1 VPGSPAP
8 LRVRGRQTGPGALAA
23 PRIMLYEEPPR
34 VAATSTPGAELDE
47 DFRYG
52 QLAIE
57 GRLITPDQFDLAMD
71 KVRESSRSLSDILVG
86 EGTIDVT
93 TADRLTKALRRIV
106 RDERA
111 KSEGGMLVKKQIGGY
126 KLIRRIGEGGMG
138 EVYLAEQ
145 LTMHRTVALKILHN
159 KWADDEEFRKR
170 FLLEARAAGKLSHQN
185 LIQVYDVNKYQG
197 KYYFSMEFIDG
208 VTVEDLIRHE
218 GAMPV
223 EKVIDI
229 CMQVCQ
235 ALKYLT
241 LHGIVHRDIKPANIM
256 VTKDGT
262 VKLGDFGFIQSVWD
276 SELMQEGTTIG
287 TPDYISPE
295 QARGERN
302 LDVRSDIY
310 SLGAS
315 LFHMLT
321 SRTLFSGSC
330 SQVMR
335 DHIDTEPPKLEDL
348 RKDLPKDL
356 LRIMRKMT
364 AKQPIDRY
372 QSPEEVIKDM
382 EMLRIDVAS
391 SAGAL
396 PSSRSQILNVIT
408 AEKERIEALEKELGG
423 IRLTM
428 RLWIGAALLGWAAAF
443 TCLGL
448 WSGRIH
454 F

>member
-1 VPGSPAP
+1 V
-8 LRVRGRQTGPGALAA
+8 VTN
-23 PRIMLYEEPPR
+23 
-34 VAATSTPGAELDE
+34 GAELDE

-57 GRLITPDQFDLAMD
+57 GRLITPDQFDSAMD
-71 KVRESSRSLSDILVG
+71 RVREARKPLADVLIA
-86 EGTIDVT
+86 EGTIDST

-111 KSEGGMLVKKQIGGY
+111 KSEGGMLVNKQIGGY
-126 KLIRRIGEGGMG
+126 KLVRRIGEGGMG

-145 LTMHRTVALKILHN
+145 LTMHRTVALKILHS

-170 FLLEARAAGKLSHQN
+170 FLLEARAAGKLNHQN

-218 GAMPV
+218 GSLPID
-223 EKVIDI
+223 KVIDI

-235 ALKYLT
+235 ALKYLAN
-241 LHGIVHRDIKPANIM
+241 HNIVHRDIKPANIM

-315 LFHMLT
+315 VFHMLT
-321 SRTLFSGSC
+321 AKTLFQGSC
-330 SQVMR
+330 SKVMR
-335 DHIDTEPPKLEDL
+335 DHIETEPPRLDDL

-356 LRIMRKMT
+356 IRMLGKLT

-372 QSPEEVIKDM
+372 QTPDEVIKDM
-382 EMLRIDVAS
+382 ELLRIDVAHKE
-391 SAGAL
+391 GAI
-396 PSSRSQILNVIT
+396 PTSRSQILNVIS
-408 AEKERIEALEKELGG
+408 AEKERISSLQKDLDGKRTIILFWMFMAAVG
-423 IRLTM
+423 
-428 RLWIGAALLGWAAAF
+428 WIGAAACFA
-443 TCLGL
+443 L
-448 WSGRIH
+448 WMINSK
-454 F
+454 

>member
-1 VPGSPAP
+1 MVTNGANAP
-8 LRVRGRQTGPGALAA
+8 
-23 PRIMLYEEPPR
+23 
-34 VAATSTPGAELDE
+34 ELDE

-57 GRLITPDQFDLAMD
+57 GRLITPDQFDAAMD
-71 KVRESSRSLSDILVG
+71 RVRESRKPLADILVTD
-86 EGTIDVT
+86 GTIDAT

-111 KSEGGMLVKKQIGGY
+111 KSEGGMLVNKQIGGY
-126 KLIRRIGEGGMG
+126 KLLRRIGEGGMG

-170 FLLEARAAGKLSHQN
+170 FLLEARAAGKLNHQN

-218 GAMPV
+218 GALPV

-235 ALKYLT
+235 ALKYLAN
-241 LHGIVHRDIKPANIM
+241 HNIVHRDIKPANIM

-276 SELMQEGTTIG
+276 GELMQEGTTIG

-321 SRTLFSGSC
+321 GKTLFQGSC
-330 SQVMR
+330 SKVMR
-335 DHIDTEPPKLEDL
+335 DHIETEPPKLEEL

-356 LRIMRKMT
+356 KRMLGRMT

-372 QSPEEVIKDM
+372 QTPDEVIKD
-382 EMLRIDVAS
+382 LDLLKIDVAHKD
-391 SAGAL
+391 GAI

-408 AEKERIEALEKELGG
+408 AEKERI
-423 IRLTM
+423 
-428 RLWIGAALLGWAAAF
+428 AALDKQLAAKQQQVTALMVLMAIGWVLAAACF
-443 TCLGL
+443 AMWMINTK
-448 WSGRIH
+448 
-454 F
+454 

>member
-1 VPGSPAP
+1 
-8 LRVRGRQTGPGALAA
+8 
-23 PRIMLYEEPPR
+23 
-34 VAATSTPGAELDE
+34 VATTSTNGSELDE

-57 GRLITPDQFDLAMD
+57 GRLITPDQFDIAMD
-71 KVRESSRSLSDILVG
+71 KVRESKKPLAEVLVS
-86 EGTIDVT
+86 EGTIDGT

-111 KSEGGMLVKKQIGGY
+111 KSEGGMLMNKQIGGY
-126 KLIRRIGEGGMG
+126 KLVRRIGEGGMG

-145 LTMHRTVALKILHN
+145 LTMHRTVALKILHS

-197 KYYFSMEFIDG
+197 KYYFAMEFIDG
-208 VTVEDLIRHE
+208 VTVDDLIRHE
-218 GAMPV
+218 GPLPV

-235 ALKYLT
+235 ALKYLAT
-241 LHGIVHRDIKPANIM
+241 HNIVHRDIKPANIM

-321 SRTLFSGSC
+321 AKTLFAGSC
-330 SQVMR
+330 SKVMR
-335 DHIDTEPPKLEDL
+335 DHIETEPPKVEDL
-348 RKDLPKDL
+348 RKDLPKDMIRVL
-356 LRIMRKMT
+356 KKMT
-364 AKQPIDRY
+364 SKQPIDRY
-372 QSPEEVIKDM
+372 QSPEEVIKDL
-382 EMLRIDVAS
+382 EMLKIDVAHLE
-391 SAGAL
+391 GAI
-396 PSSRSQILNVIT
+396 PSSRSQILNVIG
-408 AEKERIEALEKELGG
+408 AEKERIAGLENDLAGKNIQIVMWMVAAG
-423 IRLTM
+423 IG
-428 RLWIGAALLGWAAAF
+428 WIAAAACF
-443 TCLGL
+443 ALYML
-448 WSGRIH
+448 NSK
-454 F
+454 

>member
-1 VPGSPAP
+1 MATNGANAP
-8 LRVRGRQTGPGALAA
+8 
-23 PRIMLYEEPPR
+23 
-34 VAATSTPGAELDE
+34 ELDE

-57 GRLITPDQFDLAMD
+57 GRLITPDQFDTAMD
-71 KVRESSRSLSDILVG
+71 RVRDSKKPLADILVT
-86 EGTIDVT
+86 EGTIDAT

-111 KSEGGMLVKKQIGGY
+111 KSEGGMLVNKQIGGY
-126 KLIRRIGEGGMG
+126 KLVRRIGEGGMG

-145 LTMHRTVALKILHN
+145 LTMHRTVALKILHT

-170 FLLEARAAGKLSHQN
+170 FLLEARAAGKLNHQN

-208 VTVEDLIRHE
+208 VTGEDLIRHE
-218 GAMPV
+218 GALPV

-235 ALKYLT
+235 ALKYLAN
-241 LHGIVHRDIKPANIM
+241 HNIVHRDIKPANIM

-276 SELMQEGTTIG
+276 AELMQEGTTIG

-321 SRTLFSGSC
+321 GKTLFQGSC
-330 SQVMR
+330 SKVMR
-335 DHIDTEPPKLEDL
+335 DHIETEPPKLDEL

-356 LRIMRKMT
+356 KRILGKMT
-364 AKQPIDRY
+364 AKLPIDRY
-372 QSPEEVIKDM
+372 QTPDEVIKDFDL
-382 EMLRIDVAS
+382 LRIDVAGKD
-391 SAGAL
+391 GAI
-396 PSSRSQILNVIT
+396 PSSRSQIMNVIT
-408 AEKERIEALEKELGG
+408 AEKERIATLEKV
-423 IRLTM
+423 ISAKSQQIT
-428 RLWIGAALLGWAAAF
+428 ALLVLMGLGWILAAACF
-443 TCLGL
+443 AM
-448 WSGRIH
+448 WMINAK
-454 F
+454 

>member
-1 VPGSPAP
+1 MATNGASAP
-8 LRVRGRQTGPGALAA
+8 
-23 PRIMLYEEPPR
+23 
-34 VAATSTPGAELDE
+34 ELDE

-57 GRLITPDQFDLAMD
+57 GRLITPDQFDTAMD
-71 KVRESSRSLSDILVG
+71 RVRDSKKPLADILVT
-86 EGTIDVT
+86 EGTIDAT

-111 KSEGGMLVKKQIGGY
+111 KSEGGMLVNKQIGGY
-126 KLIRRIGEGGMG
+126 KLVRRIGEGGMG

-170 FLLEARAAGKLSHQN
+170 FLLEARAAGKLNHQN

-208 VTVEDLIRHE
+208 VTGEDLIRHE
-218 GAMPV
+218 GALPV

-235 ALKYLT
+235 ALKYLAN
-241 LHGIVHRDIKPANIM
+241 HNIVHRDIKPANIM

-276 SELMQEGTTIG
+276 AELMQEGTTIG

-321 SRTLFSGSC
+321 GKTLFQGSC
-330 SQVMR
+330 SKVMR
-335 DHIDTEPPKLEDL
+335 DHIETEPPKLDEL

-356 LRIMRKMT
+356 KRILGKMT
-364 AKQPIDRY
+364 AKLPIDRY
-372 QSPEEVIKDM
+372 QTPDEVIKDFDL
-382 EMLRIDVAS
+382 LRIDVAHKD
-391 SAGAL
+391 GAI
-396 PSSRSQILNVIT
+396 PSSRSQIMNVIT
-408 AEKERIEALEKELGG
+408 AEKERIATLEKV
-423 IRLTM
+423 IATKSQQ
-428 RLWIGAALLGWAAAF
+428 ITALLVLMGLGWILAAASF
-443 TCLGL
+443 AM
-448 WSGRIH
+448 WMINAK
-454 F
+454 

>member
-1 VPGSPAP
+1 MA
-8 LRVRGRQTGPGALAA
+8 
-23 PRIMLYEEPPR
+23 
-34 VAATSTPGAELDE
+34 TPGANGSELDE

-57 GRLITPDQFDLAMD
+57 GRLISPDQFDAAMD
-71 KVRESSRSLSDILVG
+71 KVRDTRKPLADVLVS
-86 EGTIDVT
+86 EATIDIT

-185 LIQVYDVNKYQG
+185 LIQVYDVGKYQG

-223 EKVIDI
+223 DKVIDI

-235 ALKYLT
+235 SLKYLAS
-241 LHGIVHRDIKPANIM
+241 HNIVHRDIKPANIM

-276 SELMQEGTTIG
+276 AELMQEGTTIG

-321 SRTLFSGSC
+321 SKTLFSGSC
-330 SQVMR
+330 SKVMR
-335 DHIDTEPPKLEDL
+335 DHIETEPPNIEDL

-356 LRIMRKMT
+356 MRIMRKMT

-372 QSPEEVIKDM
+372 QSPDEVIKDL

-391 SAGAL
+391 GQGAL

-408 AEKERIEALEKELGG
+408 AEKERIASLEDELQGKNAK
-423 IRLTM
+423 IAF
-428 RLWIGAALLGWAAAF
+428 WVIAAIIGWLAAMTFYAMWM
-443 TCLGL
+443 
-448 WSGRIH
+448 IH
-454 F
+454 PGK

>member
-1 VPGSPAP
+1 MATNGASAP
-8 LRVRGRQTGPGALAA
+8 
-23 PRIMLYEEPPR
+23 
-34 VAATSTPGAELDE
+34 ELDE

-57 GRLITPDQFDLAMD
+57 GRLITPDQFDTAMD
-71 KVRESSRSLSDILVG
+71 RVRDSKKPLADILVT
-86 EGTIDVT
+86 EGTIDAT

-111 KSEGGMLVKKQIGGY
+111 KSEGGMLVNKQIGGY
-126 KLIRRIGEGGMG
+126 KLVRRIGEGGMG

-170 FLLEARAAGKLSHQN
+170 FLLEARAAGKLNHQN

-218 GAMPV
+218 GALPV
-223 EKVIDI
+223 EKVINI

-235 ALKYLT
+235 ALKYLAN
-241 LHGIVHRDIKPANIM
+241 HNIVHRDIKPANIM

-276 SELMQEGTTIG
+276 AELMQEGTTIG

-321 SRTLFSGSC
+321 GKTLFQGTC
-330 SQVMR
+330 SKVMR
-335 DHIDTEPPKLEDL
+335 DHIETEPPKLDEL

-356 LRIMRKMT
+356 KRMLGKMT

-372 QSPEEVIKDM
+372 QTPDEVIKDLDL
-382 EMLRIDVAS
+382 LRIDVAHKD
-391 SAGAL
+391 GAI
-396 PSSRSQILNVIT
+396 PSSRSQIMNVIT
-408 AEKERIEALEKELGG
+408 AEKERIATLEKV
-423 IRLTM
+423 IATKSQQ
-428 RLWIGAALLGWAAAF
+428 ITALLVLMGLGWILAAASF
-443 TCLGL
+443 AMWMINTK
-448 WSGRIH
+448 
-454 F
+454 

>member
-1 VPGSPAP
+1 
-8 LRVRGRQTGPGALAA
+8 
-23 PRIMLYEEPPR
+23 
-34 VAATSTPGAELDE
+34 VAASSANGAELDE

-57 GRLITPDQFDLAMD
+57 GRLITPDQFDAAMD
-71 KVRESSRSLSDILVG
+71 KVRESRKPLADILVS
-86 EGTIDVT
+86 EGTIDTT

-126 KLIRRIGEGGMG
+126 KLVRRIGEGGMG

-170 FLLEARAAGKLSHQN
+170 FLLEARAAGKLSHVN
-185 LIQVYDVNKYQG
+185 LIQVYDVSKYQG
-197 KYYFSMEFIDG
+197 KYYFAMEFIDG

-218 GAMPV
+218 GTLTHDKAV
-223 EKVIDI
+223 DI
-229 CMQVCQ
+229 SLQVAQ

-241 LHGIVHRDIKPANIM
+241 SHNIVHRDIKPANIM
-256 VTKDGT
+256 ITKDGT
-262 VKLGDFGFIQSVWD
+262 VKLGDFGFIQSHFD
-276 SELMQEGTTIG
+276 TELMQEGTTIG

-321 SRTLFSGSC
+321 GATLFSGSC
-330 SQVMR
+330 SKVMR
-335 DHIDTEPPKLEDL
+335 DHIDTEPPDIDKL

-356 LRIMRKMT
+356 VRVLKKMMGKS
-364 AKQPIDRY
+364 AADRY
-372 QSPEEVIKDM
+372 QTPDELIADL
-382 EMLRIDVAS
+382 EMLKIDQA
-391 SAGAL
+391 AKDGKL
-396 PSSRSQILNVIT
+396 PTSRSQIMNVIS
-408 AEKERIEALEKELGG
+408 AEKDRIEQLESQ
-423 IRLTM
+423 IR
-428 RLWIGAALLGWAAAF
+428 RQVQANVLLLAAAVAGWLLAAVF
-443 TCLGL
+443 VVL
-448 WSGRIH
+448 WVNK
-454 F
+454 

>member
-1 VPGSPAP
+1 
-8 LRVRGRQTGPGALAA
+8 
-23 PRIMLYEEPPR
+23 
-34 VAATSTPGAELDE
+34 VAASSANGAELDE

-57 GRLITPDQFDLAMD
+57 GRLITPDQFDAAMD
-71 KVRESSRSLSDILVG
+71 KVRESRKPLADILVS
-86 EGTIDVT
+86 EGTIDTT

-126 KLIRRIGEGGMG
+126 KLVRRIGEGGMG

-185 LIQVYDVNKYQG
+185 LIQVYDVGKYQG

-218 GAMPV
+218 GAMV
-223 EKVIDI
+223 VDKVIDI

-235 ALKYLT
+235 SLKYLAS
-241 LHGIVHRDIKPANIM
+241 HNIVHRDIKPANIM

-276 SELMQEGTTIG
+276 AELMQEGTTIG

-321 SRTLFSGSC
+321 AKTLFSGSC
-330 SQVMR
+330 SKVMR
-335 DHIDTEPPKLEDL
+335 DHIETEPPKLDDL

-356 LRIMRKMT
+356 VRIMSKMT

-372 QSPEEVIKDM
+372 QSPDEVIKDL

-391 SAGAL
+391 GQGAL

-408 AEKERIEALEKELGG
+408 AEKERIAALERELQGTGAKIVAWMIAAG
-423 IRLTM
+423 I
-428 RLWIGAALLGWAAAF
+428 GWALAATF
-443 TCLGL
+443 YAMWMMQG
-448 WSGRIH
+448 GK
-454 F
+454 

>member
-1 VPGSPAP
+1 
-8 LRVRGRQTGPGALAA
+8 
-23 PRIMLYEEPPR
+23 
-34 VAATSTPGAELDE
+34 VATPSSSGTELDE

-57 GRLITPDQFDLAMD
+57 GRLISPDQFDAAMD
-71 KVRESSRSLSDILVG
+71 KVRETRKPLADVLVA
-86 EGTIDVT
+86 ENTIDIT

-185 LIQVYDVNKYQG
+185 LIQVYDVGKYQG

-223 EKVIDI
+223 DKVIDI

-235 ALKYLT
+235 SLKYLAS
-241 LHGIVHRDIKPANIM
+241 HNIVHRDIKPANIM

-276 SELMQEGTTIG
+276 AELMQEGTTIG

-321 SRTLFSGSC
+321 SKTLFSGSC
-330 SQVMR
+330 SKVMR
-335 DHIDTEPPKLEDL
+335 DHIETEPPNLEDL

-372 QSPEEVIKDM
+372 QSPDEVIKDL

-391 SAGAL
+391 GQGAL

-408 AEKERIEALEKELGG
+408 AEKERIASLEDELQGKNAK
-423 IRLTM
+423 IAF
-428 RLWIGAALLGWAAAF
+428 WVIAAIIGWLAAMTFYAMWMLHPGK
-443 TCLGL
+443 
-448 WSGRIH
+448 
-454 F
+454 

>member
-1 VPGSPAP
+1 MVTNGANAP
-8 LRVRGRQTGPGALAA
+8 
-23 PRIMLYEEPPR
+23 
-34 VAATSTPGAELDE
+34 ELDE

-57 GRLITPDQFDLAMD
+57 GRLITPDQFDIAMD
-71 KVRESSRSLSDILVG
+71 RVRDSKKPLADILVS
-86 EGTIDVT
+86 EGTIDST

-111 KSEGGMLVKKQIGGY
+111 KSEGGMLVNKQIGGY
-126 KLIRRIGEGGMG
+126 KLVRRIGEGGMG

-170 FLLEARAAGKLSHQN
+170 FLLEARAAGKLNHQN

-218 GAMPV
+218 GALPV
-223 EKVIDI
+223 EKVTNI

-235 ALKYLT
+235 ALKYLAN
-241 LHGIVHRDIKPANIM
+241 HNIVHRDIKPANIM

-321 SRTLFSGSC
+321 GKTLFQGTC
-330 SQVMR
+330 SKVMR
-335 DHIDTEPPKLEDL
+335 DHIETEPPKLNEL

-356 LRIMRKMT
+356 VRMLSKMT

-372 QSPEEVIKDM
+372 QTPEEVIQDM
-382 EMLRIDVAS
+382 DLLRIDVAH
-391 SAGAL
+391 AEGAI

-408 AEKERIEALEKELGG
+408 AEKERIASLERDLAARSTQ
-423 IRLTM
+423 IT
-428 RLWIGAALLGWAAAF
+428 ALLVLMGLGWIAAA
-443 TCLGL
+443 TCFAM
-448 WSGRIH
+448 WMITSK
-454 F
+454 